1 MLNTFFLNG
10 NIDFITDLFL
20 VIIIA
25 VAIVGIVGRLYK
37 KINFF
42 ESLPNVAV
50 SLGILGTFVGICI
63 GLYNFDVRDIDKSIP
78 GLLGGLK
85 TAFITSI
92 AGIIA
97 SIIMRIVY
105 ECKRDRE
112 ERKFK
117 YDDPVPILNDI
128 SNNIKEI
135 KGSTEDATVA
145 FLKCFRSDEEYS
157 LVSQVK
163 LIRQEMIDSRREI
176 KQALTEFTEKL
187 AEVSTKSIVDALEK
201 VIAEFNVLL
210 NELAS
215 ENFKELSLAM
225 TNLNK
230 WQENYKKQ
238 IDATENRIDN
248 IASNTEEIYTKL
260 KDLTVSLE
268 GLEKHLAGISVSVE
282 NLSVDGKD
290 LEKAVGQLS
299 DQNSTLREAIEQ
311 IKEIGEKAKSVVP
324 DINLNITKMTEAL
337 GASVNRCSESLE
349 NTAKTFAEENGKAVI
364 ELQEKIAVS
373 QKSLTESVNHLEK
386 HLEEQ
391 LDKSLGSLASS
402 LASLSEK
409 FVSDYMPL
417 TERLREVVRLA
428 ETIDAK

>member
-1 MLNTFFLNG
+1 MLNTLFSNGDAELITTFFLYLIG
-10 NIDFITDLFL
+10 AVVVTGLFL
-20 VIIIA
+20 RIF
-25 VAIVGIVGRLYK
+25 K
-37 KINFF
+37 KRNVV
-42 ESLPNVAV
+42 EVLPNVAV
-50 SLGILGTFVGICI
+50 SLGILGTFWGICI
-63 GLYNFDVRDIDKSIP
+63 GLYNFDVHDIDKSIP
-78 GLLGGLK
+78 GLLDGLK
-85 TAFITSI
+85 TAFVTSI
-92 AGIIA
+92 AGIMA
-97 SIIMRIVY
+97 SIFMRAVY
-105 ECKRDRE
+105 EVKSGFE
-112 ERKFK
+112 TRKVK

-128 SNNIKEI
+128 SNNLRDMKR
-135 KGSTEDATVA
+135 STEEAAAA
-145 FLKCFRSDEEYS
+145 FLKCFKSDEEYS

-176 KQALTEFTEKL
+176 KQALTDFTEKL

-210 NELAS
+210 NELVS

-230 WQENYKKQ
+230 WQENYKEQ

-260 KDLTVSLE
+260 KDLTASLE
-268 GLEKHLAGISVSVE
+268 SLEKHLAGISVSVE

-299 DQNSTLREAIEQ
+299 DQNSTLRESIEQ

-324 DINLNITKMTEAL
+324 DLSENITKMTEAL
-337 GASVNRCSESLE
+337 GASVNKCSESLE

-364 ELQEKIAVS
+364 ELQEKVAVS
-373 QKSLTESVNHLEK
+373 QKSLTESVNQLEK

-428 ETIDAK
+428 ETIDAE